1 MLRAAIVG
9 LGSWGR
15 VLVNAV
21 QENGQPKGDL
31 IQFNRAVTR
40 TPSRAQAFA
49 DRQGMALS
57 DQLGDAL
64 GGDVDAVVLASI
76 NSVHVD
82 QIVAAAD
89 AGKPVFVEKPLAF
102 TLADARRAAKA
113 CAEAGVTLALGHN
126 RRFLS
131 ATATMRTLID
141 DGTIGRIVHVEG
153 NYSNAYG
160 LACEPGEYWVMRGE
174 HPVGGMTTM
183 GVHILDMMLNL
194 VGPVA
199 AVRAVSR
206 RQVLETEAD
215 DTTTL
220 LLDFRDGPSGTL
232 STLTITPRHWRVTV
246 FGTEGQIEMD
256 GYRQVTI
263 SRANGERDVLEFP
276 VEDMER
282 AELEAFARA
291 VQGEA
296 TFPLPV
302 DQAVHNAAVMEAV
315 IQSARSDGAVRPVP
329 EG

>member
-9 LGSWGR
+9 LGSWGQ
-15 VLVNAV
+15 VLVSAV
-21 QENGQPKGDL
+21 QENGVPKGDL
-31 IQFNRAVTR
+31 IRFDRAVTR
-40 TPSRAQAFA
+40 TPAKVQNFA
-49 DRQGMALS
+49 ERQGMTLS
-57 DQLGDAL
+57 AQLSDAL
-64 GGDVDAVVLASI
+64 GSDVDAVVLASI

-82 QIVAAAD
+82 QIVAVANV
-89 AGKPVFVEKPLAF
+89 GKPVFVEKPLAF
-102 TLADARRAAKA
+102 TLADAERAANA
-113 CAEAGVTLALGHN
+113 CAKAGVVLALGHN
-126 RRFLS
+126 RRFLT
-131 ATATMRTLID
+131 ATATMKKLID

-160 LACEPGEYWVMRGE
+160 LACEPGEYWVMRDE

-246 FGTEGQIEMD
+246 FGTKGQIEMD
-256 GYRQVTI
+256 GYRHVTI
-263 SRANGERDVLEFP
+263 TRANGEREMLDFP
-276 VEDMER
+276 AEDMER

-291 VQGEA
+291 VQGESS
-296 TFPLPV
+296 FPLPI

-315 IQSARSDGAVRPVP
+315 IQSTRSNGAVRPVP
-329 EG
+329 GD